1 MHVPDGFLDASTSW
15 ATAGIATAGVG
26 AALVGAARREL
37 DDRTAPL
44 AGLVAAFVFATQ
56 MLNFPV
62 GAGTSGHL
70 LGGAL
75 AAVLVGPATATLC
88 LTVVLL
94 VQGLLFADGGLTAL
108 GTNVTLMGLVGVWA
122 GYLVFR
128 LVQSALPR
136 RVSMVAP
143 AAVAGAFVSVPVAAL
158 AFCGLYAVGGQAAI
172 PLDRLV
178 TAMVGWHVLIGIG
191 EAVITGLAVS
201 SILAVRPDL
210 VHGAR
215 RVLAQ
220 RELVVRGAVAVAAA
234 NRTSAPRTL
243 DSRTALPRAHG
254 SLAPAPADGAPGR
267 SGTGSRP
274 AVSSRALL
282 TTGLVVV
289 LLLAGVVSFYA
300 SRHPDGLN
308 HVARTLGFGSTATR
322 HTSDGSP
329 FSGYATRGI
338 GDARLSRGLAG
349 VVGVV
354 LVAAVGAGLFWNLGR
369 RARPE
374 TEDEVA
380 ARTARTTGAGAGHGH
395 HLHFHG
401 YSPIHR
407 LPAHTKLVALVAYVV
422 VVVATPRNLP
432 WVFAVHAVLLGVAVA
447 VSQVPPRYLARRMV
461 VEVPFVV
468 FALLLPFV
476 ATGPSVQVGP
486 LSLSQHG
493 LAGAAALLVKGT
505 LGVLASLLLA
515 ATTEPRDV
523 VAGLERLR
531 LPHQLV
537 QIMGFMIRY
546 LEVVTG
552 ELARMRVARESRGF
566 RARSVRSW
574 PALASTVGALF
585 IRSYER
591 GERVHLAMLSR
602 GYTGR
607 MPVPHPM
614 TATAAQWRLAAALP
628 VAALAALLL
637 GVAA

>member
-1 MHVPDGFLDASTSW
+1 MHVPDGFLDAPTSW
-15 ATAGIATAGVG
+15 ATAGVATAGVG
-26 AALVGAARREL
+26 SALVGAARREL

-108 GTNVTLMGLVGVWA
+108 GTNVTLMGLVGVWV

-158 AFCGLYAVGGQAAI
+158 AFCGLYAVGGQAAL

-220 RELVVRGAVAVAAA
+220 RELVVRDAVTVTHE
-234 NRTSAPRTL
+234 NRTPHPRTPARATAAQAGP
-243 DSRTALPRAHG
+243 SRGG
-254 SLAPAPADGAPGR
+254 SP
-267 SGTGSRP
+267 TTTRP
-274 AVSSRALL
+274 VVGSRALL
-282 TTGLVVV
+282 TTGLIVV

-308 HVARTLGFGSTATR
+308 HVARTLGFGGTATP
-322 HTSDGSP
+322 HASDGSP

-369 RARPE
+369 RGRPA
-374 TEDEVA
+374 TEDEA
-380 ARTARTTGAGAGHGH
+380 AAQTARTTGAGAGHGH

-422 VVVATPRNLP
+422 VVVATPRDLP

-447 VSQVPPRYLARRMV
+447 VSQVPARYLARRMV

-476 ATGPSVQVGP
+476 ATGPRVQVGP

-531 LPHQLV
+531 MPHQLV

>member
-15 ATAGIATAGVG
+15 ATAGVATVGVG
-26 AALVGAARREL
+26 SALVGAARREL

-108 GTNVTLMGLVGVWA
+108 GTNITLMGLVGVWV

-158 AFCGLYAVGGQAAI
+158 AFCALYAVGGQAAI

-178 TAMVGWHVLIGIG
+178 TAMVGWHVLIGVG

-215 RVLAQ
+215 RVLAR
-220 RELVVRGAVAVAAA
+220 RELLVRDAVALTHV
-234 NRTSAPRTL
+234 NRTPHPRT
-243 DSRTALPRAHG
+243 PG
-254 SLAPAPADGAPGR
+254 PATPTPTPTPAEPAGGR
-267 SGTGSRP
+267 SGTGARP

-282 TTGLVVV
+282 LVGLALV
-289 LLLAGVVSFYA
+289 LLLAGVVSSYA
-300 SRHPDGLN
+300 SSHPDGLN
-308 HVARTLGFGSTATR
+308 HVARTLGFGSTASP
-322 HTSDGSP
+322 HASDGSP

-338 GDARLSRGLAG
+338 GDARVSRGLAG
-349 VVGVV
+349 VIGVV
-354 LVAAVGAGLFWNLGR
+354 LVSAVGAGLFWNLR
-369 RARPE
+369 RKGPPATE
-374 TEDEVA
+374 TTA
-380 ARTARTTGAGAGHGH
+380 PAARTTGVGAGHGH

-422 VVVATPRNLP
+422 VVVATPRDLP
-432 WVFAVHAVLLGVAVA
+432 WVFVVHAVLLGVAVA
-447 VSQVPPRYLARRMV
+447 VSHVPARYLARRMV
-461 VEVPFVV
+461 VEIPFVV

-476 ATGPSVQVGP
+476 ATGPRVQVGP
-486 LSLSQHG
+486 LSLSEHG

-614 TATAAQWRLAAALP
+614 TATAAQWRLATALP